1 MIYKEK
7 YLLSIFSMVVAMIM
21 YDVTVANA
29 HVSADTL
36 NLTPWVVQGDDINV
50 YDISARGI
58 FVNRKGEFT
67 FHAVKSLPSGIEFPE
82 NGALA
87 WWPTERE
94 FESLTSVPIS
104 ILFEARHKNSSKV
117 IMGSILVLA
126 NTVPEEVSESVESR
140 SEAQSKTPS
149 VRSIFDSVSLVLPAF
164 KNWNSISEGDAFSFK
179 LDAKGGSGTYIFSA
193 ENPDRIP
200 FNLETNGYFYWEPGY
215 DFVKSQEESR
225 TGLVIFKV
233 EDTEGRKAR
242 QEIQLTIFNT
252 NRPPV
257 INELPTF
264 FLRYDAENVF
274 QMKIDRLIYDPDGDP
289 IVFNPVLSS
298 LPQGMRVSPSGEV
311 RWKPSS
317 RQYANLR
324 NDPIE
329 IEFIVEDV
337 HGLSSKGKLR
347 VQTSEEDLPPQITM
361 VPNRDT
367 IRIKENELLNLA
379 FYLTDPNGDDDIAM
393 FDFISDNKE
402 IQHSALNKVSQ
413 THYTFSW
420 FPGFDFV
427 LERGASKSF
436 TITFFAVDHGNH
448 RASRSLYIVVT
459 DAENIEELDRLAF
472 MQYRTILAVGWDLI
486 EQLNNKE
493 KEVRREYRK
502 ARNGRKNRAI
512 TNASLGAVTGLSPV
526 FMEGEPQKITAGVG
540 GTATA
545 TLGTLEASNVV
556 GRSATELMQ
565 QWNAIATKRND
576 IVVYGNVF
584 ATKYAQREERRKGS
598 FANDLNNLNMQ
609 MVIQDAHRLELD
621 ATWVNP
627 KSATD
632 RNIQSVFKD
641 FYPDSSF
648 KVD

>member
-7 YLLSIFSMVVAMIM
+7 KFLITFSLAMMLFALTEASARI
-21 YDVTVANA
+21 
-29 HVSADTL
+29 HADTL
-36 NLTPWVVQGDDINV
+36 NLTPWVVQAGDINV
-50 YDISARGI
+50 YDISGRGI

-67 FHAVKSLPSGIEFPE
+67 FHQGSLLPAGIEFPE

-87 WWPTERE
+87 WWPTDRE
-94 FESLTSVPIS
+94 FESLRSRPIS

-117 IMGSILVLA
+117 IIGSILVLA
-126 NTVPEEVSESVESR
+126 NVEPEDPTATTEVQGAVT
-140 SEAQSKTPS
+140 AAPAT
-149 VRSIFDSVSLVLPAF
+149 RSIFDSVSLVLPAF
-164 KNWNSISEGDAFSFK
+164 NNWNSISEGDAFSFK
-179 LDAKGGSGTYIFSA
+179 LDAKGGSGSYVFSS

-200 FNLETNGYFYWEPGY
+200 FSLETNGYFYWEPGF

-225 TGLVIFKV
+225 TARVIFKV
-233 EDTEGRKAR
+233 EDTEGRKTR
-242 QEIQLTIFNT
+242 KEIPLTIYNT

-257 INELPTF
+257 INELPNF
-264 FLRYDAENVF
+264 FLRYEVENVY
-274 QMKIDRLIYDPDGDP
+274 QLKIDRLIYDPDGDP
-289 IVFNPVLSS
+289 IVFNPVLST

-317 RQYANLR
+317 RQYSNLR
-324 NDPIE
+324 REPIE
-329 IEFIVEDV
+329 IEFHVEDV

-347 VQTSEEDLPPQITM
+347 VQASEEDLPPQITM

-420 FPGFDFV
+420 FPGFEFV
-427 LERGASKSF
+427 MERGATKSF
-436 TITFFAVDHGNH
+436 TITFFAVDQGNH
-448 RASRSLYIVVT
+448 RASRTLYVAVT
-459 DAENIEELDRLAF
+459 DAENIEELDRLAY
-472 MQYRTILAVGWDLI
+472 MQYRTILSVGWDLI

-493 KEVRREYRK
+493 REVRREYRK

-512 TNASLGAVTGLSPV
+512 TNASLGAITGLSPV

-565 QWNAIATKRND
+565 QWNSIATKRND

-627 KSATD
+627 KTATD

-648 KVD
+648 KTD